1 MRWSRNGRSITRPLS
16 SLTLMVVLSVA
27 IAWVAAPNLDAP
39 TRTVVL
45 VLLFGVGIALG
56 LGVWQAVRASRE
68 LKHLALAAESLVN
81 GDASQTARPEALGEF
96 GHLAQSLSR
105 AMDAQRELAGAA
117 QKLAAGE
124 MALKLSPRSDQDTLG
139 QSLLKT
145 KDNMA
150 AMIADAQMLAQAVIE
165 GRLDVRADVTR
176 YEGEFRRA
184 AAAMNGILFTLV
196 GYIDAMPASAMIIDK
211 EFTIR
216 FMNDTGAKI
225 GGKTRQQLVGTKCY
239 DHFRTSDCHTARC
252 ASVRAMS
259 SGRAASSKADA
270 HPSGLH
276 LGITSMSVPIRDND
290 GDVIGAFEV
299 AADRTTITHAE
310 EMGGLVPSFRFSD
323 VHATPARSPRRPVT
337 VRSGNGHNGNG
348 AKPGNG
354 AGHHG
359 RNGNGGSSTPF
370 ETKEELVLQEF

>member
-1 MRWSRNGRSITRPLS
+1 MRWSHNGRILTRPLS

-27 IAWVAAPNLDAP
+27 IGWVAAPNLDAT
-39 TRTVVL
+39 TRAVVL
-45 VLLFGVGIALG
+45 VLLLAVGVVFGFGA
-56 LGVWQAVRASRE
+56 WQVTRASRA
-68 LKHLALAAESLVN
+68 LKNLTLAAECLIS
-81 GDASQTARPEALGEF
+81 GDSSQTVRPEAVGEL
-96 GHLAQSLSR
+96 GHLAQSLSK
-105 AMDAQRELAGAA
+105 ALDAQRELAGAA
-117 QKLAAGE
+117 QRLAAGDV
-124 MALKLSPRSDQDTLG
+124 ALNLDPRSDQDTLG

-165 GRLDVRADVTR
+165 GRLDVRADVSR
-176 YEGEFRRA
+176 YQGEFRRA

-196 GYIDAMPASAMIIDK
+196 GFIDAMPASAMIIDK

-259 SGRAASSKADA
+259 SGRVASSKADA

-276 LGITSMSVPIRDND
+276 LGITSMSVPIRDSE

-299 AADRTTITHAE
+299 AADRIAIAHVE
-310 EMGGLVPSFRFSD
+310 EMGGLVPSFRLSE
-323 VHATPARSPRRPVT
+323 VHSTPARTVRRPVT
-337 VRSGNGHNGNG
+337 VRSVGGHNGNG
-348 AKPGNG
+348 TGPGSG
-354 AGHHG
+354 AGRHG
-359 RNGNGGSSTPF
+359 RDGNGGSAPF
-370 ETKEELVLQEF
+370 ETKEDLVLQEF